1 MGGASAGRVG
11 SGENN
16 TIDKNNNIIKHF
28 SEPEALIGRDD
39 VIH

>member
-16 TIDKNNNIIKHF
+16 TTDKKNIIKHF